1 MAKKKTTKNISAF
14 PKDRKVIV
22 ISKRFESGKENK

>member
-1 MAKKKTTKNISAF
+1 MAKKKTTKNVSSF

-22 ISKRFESGKENK
+22 ISKRVESDKESK